1 MKLNEDKT
9 YPEKWKLLIAGKE
22 KNLNTAQQIWQETTE
37 ADMLRSGQ
45 SWDERVRLL
54 KVLVQY

>member
-22 KNLNTAQQIWQETTE
+22 KNFNTAQQIWQETTE
-37 ADMLRSGQ
+37 ADTLRSGQ
-45 SWDERVRLL
+45 SWDERFQTI
-54 KVLVQY
+54 KMLVQH